1 MAHNEQHHIT
11 PLKTFLKV
19 YAALIGLTIFTVY
32 TATQWHIGVLNTPL
46 AMFIAT
52 IKVLIVMFWFMH
64 LKYDTKL
71 NKVTIFSAFFFLF
84 IFFGLTAVDVFTR
97 HNMEDTSIAAMESK
111 IEAGKNTA
119 PSETKPP
126 QEVIKTPE
134 EPGQGPAGH

>member
-1 MAHNEQHHIT
+1 MAQNGQHHIT

-19 YAALIGLTIFTVY
+19 YGTLVGLTIFTVY
-32 TATQWHIGVLNTPL
+32 SATQWHIGVLNTPL
-46 AMFIAT
+46 AMLIAT

-71 NKVTIFSAFFFLF
+71 NRVTIFSAFFFL
-84 IFFGLTAVDVFTR
+84 AVFVAFPAIDLATR
-97 HNMEDTSIAAMESK
+97 HNMQDTSIAALEAK
-111 IEAGKNTA
+111 VEAGKTTV

-134 EPGQGPAGH
+134 EPGQGPAAH